1 MNSRQQASCI
11 QTGSVTTMA
20 SVNKLR
26 HFQRSDFP
34 GPRRGKPGVRALNLA
49 IRDQVD
55 REHELVQLLA
65 ADALVRES
73 QLQAGRYAPDPLV
86 VWYDFD
92 QFRDHTNI
100 GSEHLPKWNE
110 VGEFLKLHLL
120 LRASL
125 IFGGYSLTARVRP
138 DLQAKWIAE
147 GRSAGDRIHKLIAN
161 ALSSKKLTHLAL
173 GYVIEGKGRRG
184 HGQTS
189 LHIHGVVQIDN
200 PLDAT
205 RLKVALEQA
214 LSVHK
219 NGRAAAGV
227 SKKSG
232 VEVLV
237 EPIYDAGSASQGTAG
252 RWAGYFAKNA
262 TRPDKRLGPKKTFI
276 SQEGRRLA
284 RDLWSFMRGD

>member
-1 MNSRQQASCI
+1 MPS
-11 QTGSVTTMA
+11 T
-20 SVNKLR
+20 NKLR
-26 HFQRSDFP
+26 HFQRSDFR

-65 ADALVRES
+65 ADALFRES
-73 QLQAGRYAPDPLV
+73 QLATGRYAPDPLV
-86 VWYDFD
+86 VWHDFD

-100 GSEHLPKWNE
+100 SSEHLPAWTK

-120 LRASL
+120 LRACL
-125 IFGGYSLTARVRP
+125 IYGGYSLTARVRP

-147 GRSAGDRIHKLIAN
+147 GRLAGDRIHKLIAN
-161 ALSSKKLTHLAL
+161 ALSEKKLTCLPL
-173 GYVIEGKGRRG
+173 CYVIEGRGRRG
-184 HGQTS
+184 RGQTS

-214 LSVHK
+214 LSLHPK
-219 NGRAAAGV
+219 GRVAAGV
-227 SKKSG
+227 PKKSG
-232 VEVLV
+232 VEVLL
-237 EPIYDAGSASQGTAG
+237 EPIFEGGSPSEGTAG
-252 RWAGYFAKNA
+252 KWAGYFAKNA
-262 TRPDKRLGPKKTFI
+262 VRADKRLGSKKTFI

-284 RDLWSFMRGD
+284 RELWSFMRGE